1 MIRKFQGR
9 SAPSARSARGFTLA
23 ELLIVIAIIG
33 LLSSMALVTLY
44 GVQQDTRERSTR
56 ATVTRINEI
65 VMARFESYR
74 TRPVP
79 VRIPPRTPPQTA
91 GELRLLAIRQL
102 MRMEL
107 PDRVTDVTDGPVVLI
122 AGSVQAVMTPPPLW
136 TAYRRRAES
145 IVGPQWDQDDGTH
158 PPGTWNTLHQ
168 GAECLFMILATYRD
182 GDSTGLDSFSE
193 SQIGDVDGDGM
204 PEILDSW
211 GRPIEFLR
219 WAPGY
224 RAYPGPDQQWG
235 TAGVDDDS
243 NAIVDDSAEAGW
255 PGTDDVASPS
265 DIQSGNAYMSPDY
278 LDPLKLDYRWND
290 GDPFND
296 PFALYPL
303 IFSAGRDR
311 QYDLITETPESLFH
325 YINTTDTMT
334 GNPYPNDP
342 YFILNSTP
350 PSDPNAILQMGKPY
364 DASDPPDGIN
374 YADNIT
380 NQTLAVGAR

>member
-136 TAYRRRAES
+136 TAYRRRAQG
-145 IVGPQWDQDDGTH
+145 ILGP
-158 PPGTWNTLHQ
+158 TWATTWSTSHQ

-224 RAYPGPDQQWG
+224 RGYPGLDQQWG

-243 NAIVDDSAEAGW
+243 NGIVNDSAEAGW

-303 IFSAGRDR
+303 IFSAGRDK
-311 QYDLITETPESLFH
+311 QYDLITDQTGGAPFQ